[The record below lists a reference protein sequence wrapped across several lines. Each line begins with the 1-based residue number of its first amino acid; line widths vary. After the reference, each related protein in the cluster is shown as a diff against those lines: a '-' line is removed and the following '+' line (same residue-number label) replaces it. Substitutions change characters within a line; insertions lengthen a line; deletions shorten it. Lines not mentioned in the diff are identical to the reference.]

1 LKAPECQPLMNSIRM
16 LPNCIVPPKYRK
28 YDANRFGV
36 SDDGGNPWRRS
47 ASQEEKALRCSFVD
61 FTM

>member
-1 LKAPECQPLMNSIRM
+1 MNRIRM